1 MKIHGM
7 KSFMPLAEVSR
18 DLMNVKNHLVVATIN
33 LKSVVVTKQPFLS
46 ILQEKLI
53 RNDLNDV
60 ILNPKTIIITR
71 PDLV

>member
-1 MKIHGM
+1 M
-7 KSFMPLAEVSR
+7 KSFMLLVAVSR

-46 ILQEKLI
+46 IHQEKLI
-53 RNDLNDV
+53 RNDLKYV